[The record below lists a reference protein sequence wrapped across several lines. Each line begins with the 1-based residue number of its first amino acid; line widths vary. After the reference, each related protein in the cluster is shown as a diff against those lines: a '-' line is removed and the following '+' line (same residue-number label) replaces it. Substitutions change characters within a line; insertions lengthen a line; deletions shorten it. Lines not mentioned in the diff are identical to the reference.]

1 MVCINL
7 SYFAHTRQK
16 EMEHLL
22 GRALL
27 IVAVPFVL
35 TTIYF
40 GSKKGHYYES
50 EHYKGNGTAH

>member
-1 MVCINL
+1 
-7 SYFAHTRQK
+7 
-16 EMEHLL
+16 MEHLF

-40 GSKKGHYYES
+40 GARKVGYYDTDN
-50 EHYKGNGTAH
+50 YNGNGTAH